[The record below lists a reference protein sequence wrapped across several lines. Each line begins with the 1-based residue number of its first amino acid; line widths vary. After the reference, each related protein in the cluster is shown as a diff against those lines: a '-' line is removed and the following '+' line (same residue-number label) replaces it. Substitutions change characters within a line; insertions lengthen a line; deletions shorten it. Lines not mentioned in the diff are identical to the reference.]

1 MDLPLDSWYQA
12 IFQRHSRRTY
22 ADRLPEEDKIA
33 RLEWVCREFK
43 PFPGARAE
51 FVRRRPD
58 LVFKG
63 FIGSYGR
70 VTGAPYYASFIGDMS
85 SPHVQEITGYV
96 GEGIILEATALGLN
110 TCWVGGFFRPERV
123 REHIELGDHEEI
135 LSVTPVGYAVEKR
148 DSAEKLI
155 TGFIKSYQRKPISEL
170 IEGTIQSPWM
180 GRALEAAHLAP
191 SAVNR
196 QPWRFRFEGRAIIVS
211 VDSSWSSSPIS
222 KRLDC
227 GIAMLHLELGA
238 RTAGIHGR
246 WEFLPPPEVAKFVF

>member
-51 FVRRRPD
+51 FVRRRPN

-63 FIGSYGR
+63 LIGSYGR
-70 VTGAPYYASFIGDMS
+70 VTGAPHYAAFIGDMS
-85 SPHVQEITGYV
+85 SPNAQEITGFI

-123 REHIELGDHEEI
+123 REHIELAENEEI
-135 LSVTPVGYAVEKR
+135 LSVTPVGYAVERK

-155 TGFIKSYQRKPISEL
+155 TGFIRSYQRKPVSEL

-180 GRALEAAHLAP
+180 GKALEAAHLAP
-191 SAVNR
+191 SAINR
-196 QPWRFRFEGRAIIVS
+196 QPWRFRFEERAIVVS

-238 RTAGIHGR
+238 RAAGIHGQ
-246 WEFLPPPEVAKFVF
+246 WEFLRPPAVARFVF